1 MLYFMYRSDS
11 GYKKTITNPDEKE
24 ENVHLKSFELLTNYL
39 KKNALLYLTAIIL
52 IILSNVDQALLPQIL
67 GNVTDGL
74 KEGSLGRDGIIR
86 YSLILLGIAIS
97 YGVLFG
103 VGQFI
108 IMRLGRRFEF
118 VTRGRIFAQFSRLSE
133 DFFSKQGTGK
143 LLSYV
148 MNDVTSVR
156 EAISFGVTQTT
167 NAIFMVISCIVMM
180 LITGIPVTLIL
191 VSVCPLIAIPFLV
204 TYFGPRIRSRSMA
217 VQEGLATM
225 TESADEQIGGIR
237 VTKTFAIEE
246 TAQRRFDGTVDGVRG
261 AQLHLVR
268 LSSLFQALLPFLG
281 ALSLVV
287 SLLVGGYMTIQH
299 RMTLGSFVALTFY
312 LRMLTGPLQQIG
324 NVINMMQRSGAS
336 LDRVNRLL
344 AEVPSVR
351 DSENAVD
358 LTNVGDIV
366 FNHLSFSYP
375 GSSENALED
384 ISFSIPQGHTVGMV
398 GRTGSGKSTL
408 AKLLLRIYEPPA
420 GSIKVNGE
428 DITDLTLETL
438 RQKVGYVPQDG
449 FLFSTDIADNI
460 AFSDRSADMQQIRD
474 AAEQALL
481 LESVN
486 TFQEGFQTK
495 LGERGLTLSGGQRQR
510 SSLARGLMK
519 KSELLIL
526 DDSMSAVDALT
537 ESGILDNLIRERAG
551 KSTLIIA
558 HRISSVQHA
567 SEIIVLDEGRIVQRG
582 NHEQLMAREDGLY
595 ASLYRIQQEGLQH
608 A

>member
-1 MLYFMYRSDS
+1 M
-11 GYKKTITNPDEKE
+11 
-24 ENVHLKSFELLTNYL
+24 KSFELLTNYL
-39 KKNALLYLTAIIL
+39 KKNALLYLTAVIL

-67 GNVTDGL
+67 GKVTDGL
-74 KEGSLGRDGIIR
+74 KERSIGRDDIIR
-86 YSLILLGIAIS
+86 YSLILLGIAVS

-103 VGQFI
+103 LGQFT

-118 VTRGRIFAQFSRLSE
+118 LTRGRIFAQFSRLSE
-133 DFFSKQGTGK
+133 DFYSKQGTGK

-156 EAISFGVTQTT
+156 EAISNGVTQTT
-167 NAIFMVISCIVMM
+167 NAVFMVISCVVMM

-191 VSVCPLIAIPFLV
+191 VSVCPLVVIPFLV
-204 TYFGPRIRSRSMA
+204 IYFGPRIRNRSMD

-225 TESADEQIGGIR
+225 TESADEQLGGIR

-246 TAQRRFDGTVDGVRG
+246 TAQHRFDETVDGVRG

-268 LSSLFQALLPFLG
+268 MSSLFQALLPFLG

-287 SLLVGGYMTIQH
+287 SLLVGGYMTIQQ
-299 RMTLGSFVALTFY
+299 RMSLGSFVALTFY

-336 LDRVNRLL
+336 LERVNRLL
-344 AEVPSVR
+344 ARVPSVR
-351 DSENAVD
+351 DRDGAANLARIGDIAVD
-358 LTNVGDIV
+358 HLT
-366 FNHLSFSYP
+366 FSYP
-375 GSSENALED
+375 GTSEQALKD
-384 ISFSIPQGHTVGMV
+384 VSFTIPEGRTVGLI

-420 GSIKVNGE
+420 GSIKVNGQ
-428 DITDLTLETL
+428 DITQVTLESL
-438 RQKVGYVPQDG
+438 RPKIGYVPQDG

-460 AFSDRSADMQQIRD
+460 AFSDRSASIEQIRE
-474 AAEQALL
+474 AAAQALL

-486 TFQEGFQTK
+486 SFEAGFETR

-510 SSLARGLMK
+510 ASLARGLMK
-519 KSELLIL
+519 KPELLIL
-526 DDSMSAVDALT
+526 DDSMSAVDAMT
-537 ESGILDNLIRERAG
+537 ESGILGNLIRERRG

-567 SEIIVLDEGRIVQRG
+567 DEIIVLDHGRIVQRG
-582 NHEQLMAREDGLY
+582 NHEELMASPDGPY

>member
-1 MLYFMYRSDS
+1 MR
-11 GYKKTITNPDEKE
+11 
-24 ENVHLKSFELLTNYL
+24 SFELLTNYL
-39 KKNALLYLTAIIL
+39 KKHWRLYLTAVIL
-52 IILSNVDQALLPQIL
+52 VIASNGIQALLPEVL
-67 GNVTDGL
+67 GRVTDGL
-74 KEGSLGRDGIIR
+74 KGGVLGQRGIIR
-86 YSLILLGIAIS
+86 YSLMLLAIAVS

-103 VGQFI
+103 LGQFT

-118 VTRGRIFAQFSRLSE
+118 LTRGKIFAQFSRLSE

-167 NAIFMVISCIVMM
+167 NAVFTVISCIVMM
-180 LITGIPVTLIL
+180 LVTGIPWSLML
-191 VSVCPLIAIPFLV
+191 VSVCPLVAIPFLV
-204 TYFGPRIRSRSMA
+204 TFFGPRIRRRSMS
-217 VQEGLATM
+217 VQENLATM

-237 VTKTFAIEE
+237 VTKTYSIEE
-246 TAQRRFDGTVDGVRG
+246 TALERFGETVENVRG
-261 AQLHLVR
+261 AQLRLVR

-281 ALSLVV
+281 ALSLVI
-287 SLLVGGYMTIQH
+287 SLLVGGYMTIKNH
-299 RMTLGSFVALTFY
+299 MTLGSFVALTLY

-351 DSENAVD
+351 DRDNAIPLRV
-358 LTNVGDIV
+358 VGDIE
-366 FNHLSFSYP
+366 FRSLSFTYP
-375 GSSENALED
+375 GNAEKTLD
-384 ISFSIPQGHTVGMV
+384 NISFSLPKGHTLGVI
-398 GRTGSGKSTL
+398 GRTGSGKTTL

-420 GSIKVNGE
+420 DSIFVNDK
-428 DITDLTLETL
+428 DITGLSLETL
-438 RQKVGYVPQDG
+438 RKKIGYVPQDG

-460 AFSDRSADMQQIRD
+460 AFSDRSADIRQVRA

-481 LESVN
+481 LESIN
-486 TFQEGFQTK
+486 SFPEGFGTK
-495 LGERGLTLSGGQRQR
+495 LGERGVTLSGGQRQR
-510 SSLARGLMK
+510 ASLARGLMK
-519 KSELLIL
+519 KPELLIL
-526 DDSMSAVDALT
+526 DDSMSAVDAMT
-537 ESGILDNLIRERAG
+537 ESGILRNLIKERKG
-551 KSTLIIA
+551 KTTMIIA

-567 SEIIVLDEGRIVQRG
+567 NQIIVLDHGRIVQQG
-582 NHEQLMAREDGLY
+582 THEELLRQPDGLY

>member
-1 MLYFMYRSDS
+1 M
-11 GYKKTITNPDEKE
+11 
-24 ENVHLKSFELLTNYL
+24 KSFELLTAYL
-39 KKNALLYLTAIIL
+39 KKNWPLYLTAVIL
-52 IILSNVDQALLPQIL
+52 IIASNGVQALLPQVL
-67 GNVTDGL
+67 GKVTDGL
-74 KEGSLGRDGIIR
+74 KEGSLGQQGIIR
-86 YSLILLGIAIS
+86 YSLMLLTIAVS

-103 VGQFI
+103 LGQFT

-118 VTRGRIFAQFSRLSE
+118 LTRGKIFAQFSRLSE
-133 DFFSKQGTGK
+133 DYFSKQGTGK

-156 EAISFGVTQTT
+156 EAISFGMTQTT
-167 NAIFMVISCIVMM
+167 NAVFMVISCIVMM
-180 LITGIPVTLIL
+180 LITGIPASLML
-191 VSVCPLIAIPFLV
+191 VSICPLALIPFLV
-204 TYFGPRIRSRSMA
+204 TYFGPRIRARSMA
-217 VQEGLATM
+217 VQENLASM

-246 TAQRRFDGTVDGVRG
+246 TARQRFGSTVENVRG

-281 ALSLVV
+281 ALSLAV
-287 SLLVGGYMTIQH
+287 SLIVGGYMTLQH

-351 DSENAVD
+351 DRKSAVP
-358 LTNVGDIV
+358 LRSAGSIV
-366 FNHLSFSYP
+366 FDHLSFSYP
-375 GSSENALED
+375 GSTDKALDD
-384 ISFSIPQGHTVGMV
+384 ISFSIPEGHTVGLI
-398 GRTGSGKSTL
+398 GRTGSGKTTL
-408 AKLLLRIYEPPA
+408 AKLLLRIYEPPE
-420 GSIKVNGE
+420 GTITIGGQ
-428 DITDLTLETL
+428 DITKLTLETL
-438 RQKVGYVPQDG
+438 RRKIGYVPQDG

-460 AFSDRSADMQQIRD
+460 SFSDRSADMGQIRF

-486 TFQEGFQTK
+486 SFPEGFETK
-495 LGERGLTLSGGQRQR
+495 LGERGVTLSGGQRQR
-510 SSLARGLMK
+510 ASLARGLMK
-519 KSELLIL
+519 KPEFLIL

-537 ESGILDNLIRERAG
+537 ESGILGNLVKDRRG
-551 KSTLIIA
+551 KTTLIIA

-567 SEIIVLDEGRIVQRG
+567 NEIIVLDEGRIVQRG
-582 NHEQLMAREDGLY
+582 THEQLMQHPEGMY

>member
-1 MLYFMYRSDS
+1 M
-11 GYKKTITNPDEKE
+11 KN
-24 ENVHLKSFELLTNYL
+24 FELLTRYL
-39 KKNALLYLTAIIL
+39 KQNKLLYLTAIVL
-52 IILSNVDQALLPQIL
+52 IILSNVDQSLLPQVL

-74 KEGSLGRDGIIR
+74 KDGTLGREGIIQQ
-86 YSLILLGIAIS
+86 SLILLAIAVS

-103 VGQFI
+103 LGQFT

-118 VTRGRIFAQFSRLSE
+118 LTRGRIFAQFSRLSE

-167 NAIFMVISCIVMM
+167 NAVFMVISCVAMM
-180 LITGIPVTLIL
+180 LITGIPVILIL
-191 VSVCPLIAIPFLV
+191 VSVCPLILIPLLV
-204 TYFGPRIRSRSMA
+204 IYFGPRIRERSMH
-217 VQEGLATM
+217 VQEDLATM

-237 VTKTFAIEE
+237 VTKTFAMEA
-246 TAQRRFDGTVDGVRG
+246 TAQKRFDETVDGVRS
-261 AQLHLVR
+261 AQLRLVR
-268 LSSLFQALLPFLG
+268 MSSLFQAILPFLG

-299 RMTLGSFVALTFY
+299 HLTLGSFVALTFY

-336 LDRVNRLL
+336 LERVNRLL

-351 DSENAVD
+351 DHDAAIELNSI
-358 LTNVGDIV
+358 GDIEIS
-366 FNHLSFSYP
+366 HLNFSYP
-375 GSSENALED
+375 GTSEKALQD
-384 ISFSIPQGHTVGMV
+384 ISFTIRKGQTIGLI

-408 AKLLLRIYEPPA
+408 AKLLLRVYEPPA
-420 GSIKVNGE
+420 GSIRVSGE
-428 DITDLTLETL
+428 DITEVSLETL
-438 RQKVGYVPQDG
+438 RRKIGYVPQDG
-449 FLFSTDIADNI
+449 FMFSTDIADNI
-460 AFSDRSADMQQIRD
+460 AFSDRSANMEQVQR
-474 AAEQALL
+474 AADQALL

-486 TFQEGFQTK
+486 TFKEGFQTK

-510 SSLARGLMK
+510 ASLARGLMK
-519 KSELLIL
+519 RPELLIL
-526 DDSMSAVDALT
+526 DDSMSAVDTLT
-537 ESGILDNLIRERAG
+537 ESGILSNLVKERQG
-551 KSTLIIA
+551 KTTLIIA

-567 SEIIVLDEGRIVQRG
+567 NEIIVLDEGRIVQRG
-582 NHEQLMAREDGLY
+582 SHEELMARRDGLY
-595 ASLYRIQQEGLQH
+595 ASMYRIQQEGLQH

>member
-1 MLYFMYRSDS
+1 MEL
-11 GYKKTITNPDEKE
+11 
-24 ENVHLKSFELLTNYL
+24 LKSFELLTNYL
-39 KKNALLYLTAIIL
+39 KKNALLYLTAVIL

-67 GNVTDGL
+67 GKVTDGL
-74 KEGSLGRDGIIR
+74 KERSIGREDIIR
-86 YSLILLGIAIS
+86 YSLILLGIAVS

-103 VGQFI
+103 LGQFT

-118 VTRGRIFAQFSRLSE
+118 LTRGQIFAQFSRLSE

-167 NAIFMVISCIVMM
+167 NAVFMVISCVVMM
-180 LITGIPVTLIL
+180 LVTGIPVTLIL
-191 VSVCPLIAIPFLV
+191 VSVCPLVAIPFLV
-204 TYFGPRIRSRSMA
+204 IYFGPRIRNRSMD

-237 VTKTFAIEE
+237 VTKTFAIEK
-246 TAQRRFDGTVDGVRG
+246 TAQHRFDETVDGVRS

-268 LSSLFQALLPFLG
+268 MSSLFQALLPFLG

-287 SLLVGGYMTIQH
+287 SLLVGGYMTIQG

-336 LDRVNRLL
+336 LERVNRLL
-344 AEVPSVR
+344 ARVPSVR
-351 DSENAVD
+351 DKDDASDLARIGDIAVD
-358 LTNVGDIV
+358 HLT
-366 FNHLSFSYP
+366 FSYP
-375 GSSENALED
+375 GTSEQALKD
-384 ISFSIPQGHTVGMV
+384 VSFTIPEGRTVGLI

-408 AKLLLRIYEPPA
+408 AKLFLRIYEPPA
-420 GSIKVNGE
+420 GSIQVNGQ
-428 DITDLTLETL
+428 DITRVTLESL
-438 RQKVGYVPQDG
+438 RRKIGYVPQDG

-460 AFSDRSADMQQIRD
+460 AFSDRSASIEQIRE
-474 AAEQALL
+474 AAAQALL

-486 TFQEGFQTK
+486 SFEAGFETR

-510 SSLARGLMK
+510 ASLARGLMK
-519 KSELLIL
+519 KPELLIL
-526 DDSMSAVDALT
+526 DDSMSAVDAMT
-537 ESGILDNLIRERAG
+537 ESGILGNLIRERSG

-567 SEIIVLDEGRIVQRG
+567 DEIIVLDQGRIVQRG
-582 NHEQLMAREDGLY
+582 SHEELMACPDGPY

>member
-1 MLYFMYRSDS
+1 MEL
-11 GYKKTITNPDEKE
+11 
-24 ENVHLKSFELLTNYL
+24 LKSFELLTNYL
-39 KKNALLYLTAIIL
+39 KKNALLYLTAVIL

-67 GNVTDGL
+67 GKVTDGL
-74 KEGSLGRDGIIR
+74 KERSIGRDDIIR
-86 YSLILLGIAIS
+86 YSLILLGIAVS

-103 VGQFI
+103 LGQFT

-118 VTRGRIFAQFSRLSE
+118 LTRGRIFAQFSRLSE
-133 DFFSKQGTGK
+133 DFYSKQGTGK

-156 EAISFGVTQTT
+156 EAISNGVTQTT
-167 NAIFMVISCIVMM
+167 NAVFMVISCVVMM

-191 VSVCPLIAIPFLV
+191 VSVCPLVVIPFLV
-204 TYFGPRIRSRSMA
+204 IYFGPRIRNRSMD

-225 TESADEQIGGIR
+225 TESADEQLGGIR

-246 TAQRRFDGTVDGVRG
+246 TAQHRFDETVDGVRG

-268 LSSLFQALLPFLG
+268 MSSLFQALLPFLG

-287 SLLVGGYMTIQH
+287 SLLVGGYMTIQQ
-299 RMTLGSFVALTFY
+299 RMSLGSFVALTFY

-336 LDRVNRLL
+336 LERVNRLL
-344 AEVPSVR
+344 ARVPSVR
-351 DSENAVD
+351 DRDGAANLARIGDIAVD
-358 LTNVGDIV
+358 HLT
-366 FNHLSFSYP
+366 FSYP
-375 GSSENALED
+375 GTSEQALKD
-384 ISFSIPQGHTVGMV
+384 VSFTIPEGRTVGLI

-420 GSIKVNGE
+420 GSIKVNGQ
-428 DITDLTLETL
+428 DITQVTLESL
-438 RQKVGYVPQDG
+438 RPKIGYVPQDG

-460 AFSDRSADMQQIRD
+460 AFSDRSASIEQIRE
-474 AAEQALL
+474 AAAQALL

-486 TFQEGFQTK
+486 SFEAGFETR

-510 SSLARGLMK
+510 ASLARGLMK
-519 KSELLIL
+519 KPELLIL
-526 DDSMSAVDALT
+526 DDSMSAVDAMT
-537 ESGILDNLIRERAG
+537 ESGILGNLIRERRG

-567 SEIIVLDEGRIVQRG
+567 DEIIVLDHGRIVQRG
-582 NHEQLMAREDGLY
+582 NHEELMASPDGPY